1 MFSRKKAAGS
11 KKAPSKPQGTQS
23 IASSTLQSKNG
34 SSGQRLQ
41 WNGQPH
47 NGGKP
52 ASSRR
57 SIGMPKGSE
66 RRNKTNNITTP
77 SSNDLSNTKQS
88 NKGFSLNDAM
98 QQEITRHRGTKAR
111 NVSPDTTEEG
121 SSSGSESSNDSS
133 LLQTK
138 NSVELVG
145 CFVCTDTEIAP
156 DSPVEVS
163 SNSSG
168 SDSEDSLDTTD
179 TREGMY
185 VCGAIEGFENG
196 DNDNESVA
204 DSENKSVAQM
214 SMTATP
220 LVGTPGMFDISNWL
234 CAADYD
240 HLHSD
245 QKKRVDV
252 NEAEDLNNH
261 QGQLDIYGTGK
272 SPKSLKLRRYSNS
285 PRPEMTDHILVKV
298 EVS

>member
-47 NGGKP
+47 NGGQLV
-52 ASSRR
+52 SSRR
-57 SIGMPKGSE
+57 SIGIPKRS
-66 RRNKTNNITTP
+66 KTNDTKSSSKDP
-77 SSNDLSNTKQS
+77 SKTKQS
-88 NKGFSLNDAM
+88 NRGFSLNDAM
-98 QQEITRHRGTKAR
+98 QQEINRHRGTKAR

-145 CFVCTDTEIAP
+145 CFVCTDTEIVP
-156 DSPVEVS
+156 DTPVEVS

-168 SDSEDSLDTTD
+168 SDSEDSLDTRD

-196 DNDNESVA
+196 DNESVA

-252 NEAEDLNNH
+252 NEAADLNNH
-261 QGQLDIYGTGK
+261 QGQLDIYGTGR

-298 EVS
+298 EVSWK

>member
-1 MFSRKKAAGS
+1 MRVFSRKKAAGS

-47 NGGKP
+47 DGGQLV
-52 ASSRR
+52 SSRR
-57 SIGMPKGSE
+57 SIGIPKGLK
-66 RRNKTNNITTP
+66 RNKTNNTT
-77 SSNDLSNTKQS
+77 SSSKDLSYTKQS

-121 SSSGSESSNDSS
+121 SSSGSESA
-133 LLQTK
+133 
-138 NSVELVG
+138 
-145 CFVCTDTEIAP
+145 DT
-156 DSPVEVS
+156 PVEVS

-168 SDSEDSLDTTD
+168 SDSEDSLDTKD

-196 DNDNESVA
+196 DNESVA
-204 DSENKSVAQM
+204 DSENKSVAQL

-220 LVGTPGMFDISNWL
+220 LVGTPGMFDISKWL

-245 QKKRVDV
+245 QTKRVDV
-252 NEAEDLNNH
+252 NEAADLNKH
-261 QGQLDIYGTGK
+261 QGQLDIYGTGR

-298 EVS
+298 EVSWK